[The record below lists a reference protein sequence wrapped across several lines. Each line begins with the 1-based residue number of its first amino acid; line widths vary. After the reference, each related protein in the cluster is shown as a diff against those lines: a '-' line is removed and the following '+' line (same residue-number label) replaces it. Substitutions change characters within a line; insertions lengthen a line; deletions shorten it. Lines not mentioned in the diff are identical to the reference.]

1 MESPAIAS
9 AVREVIAG
17 VFSLAVDEIGVDSSI
32 DTIEAWDSMGHVN
45 LMMALE
51 EQFGIK
57 LDVDDAV
64 EMTSMPYICKILGKH
79 LGEGQ

>member
-1 MESPAIAS
+1 MEAPAIAS
-9 AVREVIAG
+9 NIREVIAG
-17 VFSLAVDEIGVDSSI
+17 VFSLAVDEVGVDSSI

-57 LDVDDAV
+57 LDVDDAI
-64 EMTSMPYICKILGKH
+64 EMTSMPDICKILEKY
-79 LGEGQ
+79 LGESQ